1 MLAHENVL
9 LITSWSIG
17 VPVTASVGGCKMN
30 RDFRDELIVRSRW
43 KGSSLAPPNQDL
55 EGRRE
60 HGGWLD
66 AKGSGLM
73 RECALF
79 NTAIKL
85 GGTSTSSLIKFRV
98 LHRAPFYRDTH

>member
-1 MLAHENVL
+1 M
-9 LITSWSIG
+9 
-17 VPVTASVGGCKMN
+17 VPSKGETNRTAARRRVDQYAGARKRFINYELVHRCASHSFCRRLQMN

-66 AKGSGLM
+66 AKG
-73 RECALF
+73 A
-79 NTAIKL
+79 
-85 GGTSTSSLIKFRV
+85 
-98 LHRAPFYRDTH
+98 D